1 MLDENKLLSS
11 DEIHSN
17 SVWKLGLTYVK
28 IKAINLMKPE
38 LKTELDLLV
47 DTGSTLTWMPRKTL
61 EALSVEPRG
70 IRQFKTIE
78 GKSIRRETGLV
89 VVEYEGL
96 EAVSEVVFA
105 EETDGSVMGVTTLES
120 LGFRVN
126 PITGK
131 LEYVGLLAI

>member
-1 MLDENKLLSS
+1 M
-11 DEIHSN
+11 
-17 SVWKLGLTYVK
+17 GLTYVK
-28 IKAINLMKPE
+28 IKANNLTKPE

-61 EALSVEPRG
+61 EALAVEPRG
-70 IRQFKTIE
+70 VRQFKTIE

-131 LEYVGLLAI
+131 LEYIGLLAI